1 MRVDLVAYTSNPIDT
16 IYMAS
21 KICENR
27 YAMDVMAEPLIA
39 SQEQKEELI
48 KTLIQT
54 GNDSPLGHVTFT
66 FLVENISFAG
76 IYQLLQHPM
85 VSHSQYV
92 YSDKYTDL
100 TFRVPYPLC
109 DQMNENEEVKELVF
123 NFLGQGVNFYLALI
137 KLGVSPEYAKTFLP
151 QATISAVMF
160 TMNGREVRNLLKC
173 YLGNDDQPEL
183 KMLVW
188 NMLGKLNDVCPILV
202 TDLKEEFSSSYY
214 ASERWMSVVGVRF

>member
-1 MRVDLVAYTSNPIDT
+1 MRVDLVAYTSNPVDT

-27 YAMDVMAEPLIA
+27 NAMDVMSEPLIA

-66 FLVENISFAG
+66 FLVENISFMG
-76 IYQLLQHPM
+76 IHQLIQYPM
-85 VSHSQYV
+85 VSHSQYIH
-92 YSDKYTDL
+92 SDKYADL
-100 TFRVPYPLC
+100 EFRIPYPLC
-109 DQMNENEEVKELVF
+109 DQMNDNEEVKELVF

-137 KLGVSPEYAKTFLP
+137 KLGIPPEYAKAFLP

-160 TMNGREVRNLLKC
+160 TMNGKEVRDFLK
-173 YLGNDDQPEL
+173 YQLGSDNQPEL
-183 KMLVW
+183 RMLAW
-188 NMLGKLNDVCPILV
+188 NMLNKLNKVCPVLV
-202 TDLKEEFSSSYY
+202 ADLKEKFSPNDYD
-214 ASERWMSVVGVRF
+214 SERWMSVVGVRF